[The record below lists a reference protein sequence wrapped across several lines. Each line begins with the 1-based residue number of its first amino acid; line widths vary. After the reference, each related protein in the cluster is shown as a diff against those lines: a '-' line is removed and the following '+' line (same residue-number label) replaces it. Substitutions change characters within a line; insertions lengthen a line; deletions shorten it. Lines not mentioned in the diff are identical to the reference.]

1 MTGNLSN
8 YFWTSTDIAKAWG
21 VEEGEVKD
29 EANRISRKFKDIL
42 EQMDFSEEDIS
53 FYKNKH
59 ITYGSS
65 NSDMKLDSKIP
76 EGRSYIFRNF
86 YNTPDQLKR
95 LFQIF
100 KKTKT
105 IMTEK
110 DRDEVKEILVNILP
124 VYCGAED
131 MELSNEQDKLF
142 QLHELSRLL
151 GEINISELNEYFQKN
166 KKIVKICDKIQDI
179 TDELNKILTNNLD
192 AAAWM
197 DRGRDYYRRKYEVE
211 RKVDAY
217 YINNLQRG
225 YFEDNI
231 FVHAKQCVSSWQD
244 VYTVQYHRIKRWSD
258 KWASIIDKVKELKR
272 TENLGIKVKLQE
284 YINRLEEGEEESL
297 VEGSKARLTN
307 EQAALEQCGDLVA
320 YFCAKCESELKQHC
334 RGEYDYIKEKAF
346 KELTNIGRRVEEEQN
361 AHCSSINVK

>member
-1 MTGNLSN
+1 MTGNLRD
-8 YFWTSTDIAKAWG
+8 YFCTSTDIAKAWG
-21 VEEGEVKD
+21 VEEREIKNQ
-29 EANRISRKFKDIL
+29 ANRISRKFKDIL

-59 ITYGSS
+59 ITYGNS
-65 NSDMKLDSKIP
+65 NSAMKPDSKIP
-76 EGRSYIFRNF
+76 EGRSYIFRDF
-86 YNTPDQLKR
+86 YNAPDQLKR

-124 VYCGAED
+124 VYCGVED
-131 MELSNEQDKLF
+131 MELSNEQDSLF
-142 QLHELSRLL
+142 QLHELNRLL
-151 GEINISELNEYFQKN
+151 REINIPELIEYFQKN
-166 KKIVKICDKIQDI
+166 KQIVKICNKIQGI
-179 TDELNKILTNNLD
+179 TEELNTILTNDLD
-192 AAAWM
+192 AAAWL

-217 YINNLQRG
+217 YINNLQKG

-231 FVHAKQCVSSWQD
+231 FVHAKQCGDSWKD
-244 VYTVQYHRIKRWSD
+244 IYKVQYHLIKKWSD

-272 TENLGIKVKLQE
+272 TENFGIKVKLQE
-284 YINRLEEGEEESL
+284 YINRLEGEEEYL
-297 VEGSKARLTN
+297 IEGSKVRLTN
-307 EQAALEQCGDLVA
+307 EQTALEQCGDLVA
-320 YFCAKCESELKQHC
+320 YICAKCESELKQHC
-334 RGEYDYIKEKAF
+334 REEYDYIKVKAF
-346 KELTNIGRRVEEEQN
+346 KELTSIGRRVEEEQD